1 MALTAFGSQNI
12 NSWET
17 KMSESRALHSEEP
30 PVHLMQKLIFTEFD
44 LRTN

>member
-12 NSWET
+12 NSLET
-17 KMSESRALHSEEP
+17 KMSESRALQSEEP
-30 PVHLMQKLIFTEFD
+30 PVHPMQKLIFTEFD